1 MADQAKKLQVD
12 VIARIDKL
20 EKAMR
25 KAAQVTDTNMG
36 KVEGRAKTM
45 VVRLDEKLAGIGK
58 SFAIGVGG
66 GVLAALAPLALF
78 QKALADID
86 KAAGLQ
92 RLADRIGMSTT
103 SLQALQFAAVQAGVN
118 IDQMGDGLGDFA
130 AKVAEASAGA
140 GPLAQIFKANGVE
153 LKNQNGT
160 LRSTREIL
168 GDFAD
173 LIKNAQTPAEQL
185 FLAQQ
190 AFGDE
195 AAKMVPLFKDG
206 ARGIEQLEVN
216 AKAAGGVID
225 EQLVKRA
232 EELDRRMASMWQT
245 FSTRSASAIL
255 TAVQA
260 MDGLLA
266 KLASYEQRKAA
277 ADLGTLAGSL
287 VQPKGSVLTPGKS
300 DRATALDA
308 RMAGT
313 LAASLSDADQKL
325 VDALQARYGQA
336 AQKATV
342 IPSSGSGGGGG
353 GGSNGSMKEK
363 LDLAE
368 RVIEN
373 LEHERSLI
381 GLTGVELEKAN
392 ALWAAGKD
400 ATAAQ
405 RSEIEMLVTSIYSA
419 NEAWAAQQDA
429 IDEARDAA
437 RDFAGTMVDGLLAG
451 KDASDVLSNALSQLA
466 SKLINSGLDQ
476 LFGMGGGGGFLS
488 SLFGGKSFSPTSG
501 GFAQMLG
508 IPGYATGTN
517 FHPGGMAIVG
527 ERGPELLNLPRGS
540 QVMPS
545 AQTMAA
551 LQNFKMPAIAKG
563 GGGAPVINISTHIDA
578 SGADPAAIARLE
590 AAQRKR
596 DAELPGKVVAAMRD
610 ARRRNVNF

>member
-36 KVEGRAKTM
+36 KVEGRAQTM
-45 VVRLDEKLAGIGK
+45 VVRLDQKLAGVGK

-66 GVLAALAPLALF
+66 GVLAALAPMALF
-78 QKALADID
+78 QKAIDDIG

-92 RLADRIGMSTT
+92 RLADRIGLSTT
-103 SLQALQFAAVQAGVN
+103 SLQALQLAAVGVGIN
-118 IDQMGDGLGDFA
+118 VDQMGDGLGDFA
-130 AKVAEASAGA
+130 AKVAEAASGA

-160 LRSTREIL
+160 LRSTRDIL
-168 GDFAD
+168 GDFAN
-173 LIKNAQTPAEQL
+173 LIQNAATPQEQL

-195 AAKMVPLFKDG
+195 AAKMVPLFKNG
-206 ARGIEQLEVN
+206 ARGIEQLEIN
-216 AKAAGGVID
+216 AKAAGGTID
-225 EQLVKRA
+225 EELVKRA

-287 VQPKGSVLTPGKS
+287 VGKPGDVLTTGKADKPNS
-300 DRATALDA
+300 LDA

-313 LAASLSDADQKL
+313 LAPVLDAADQKL

-336 AQKATV
+336 AAKATV
-342 IPSSGSGGGGG
+342 IPAAGGS
-353 GGSNGSMKEK
+353 GGSNGAMKEK
-363 LDLAE
+363 LDLAQ

-381 GLTGVELEKAN
+381 GLTGVELEKQN
-392 ALWAAGKD
+392 AIWAAGKD

-405 RSEIEMLVTSIYSA
+405 RQEISQLVDAIYSA
-419 NEAWAAQQDA
+419 NEAWEAQQDA
-429 IDEARDAA
+429 LEEARDAA
-437 RDFAGTMVDGLLAG
+437 REFTGDLINGLLEG
-451 KDASDVLSNALSQLA
+451 KDASEVLSNALKRIGSQ
-466 SKLINSGLDQ
+466 LINSGLDG
-476 LFGMGGGGGFLS
+476 LFGGFGGGGGFLS
-488 SLFGGKSFSPTSG
+488 SLLGGGGKSFNPTPG

-508 IPGYATGTN
+508 IPGYASGTN

-527 ERGPELLNLPRGS
+527 ERGPELLNLPRGA
-540 QVMPS
+540 QVMPRLP
-545 AQTMAA
+545 Q
-551 LQNFKMPAIAKG
+551 MPAIASGG

-590 AAQRKR
+590 AGQRKR